1 MIGPIDIEALDCIQ
15 LSQRLAKPQ
24 RQLTSVQ
31 WQQPTVDL
39 FVTVPVAIWTTS
51 LISRIPVI
59 LIPGWQLR
67 KNFEFLEAEFSAETD
82 L

>member
-1 MIGPIDIEALDCIQ
+1 MIEPAGIEALDVHSA
-15 LSQRLAKPQ
+15 LTETKPQ

-51 LISRIPVI
+51 LIKWIPVI
-59 LIPGWQLR
+59 LIPGWQLL
-67 KNFEFLEAEFSAETD
+67 KSFELLEAEFSAGTD